1 MCVSLHWHKCWK
13 LVYGI
18 YGNHEITFLSV
29 LGQQQSQAV
38 QIKSETC
45 VYRHES
51 KQARNLINGSLVRL
65 CSHPPRRTE
74 VLELATAL
82 TEMSNTI
89 KQVSNNTGADGL
101 HWLYRFTL
109 QVFANTQW
117 LQVSELQEPWNKTE
131 SMFLLKAAD
140 SNLLVL
146 QYFLFLSVTRL
157 KSSKTSL
164 LDRKQV

>member
-1 MCVSLHWHKCWK
+1 
-13 LVYGI
+13 
-18 YGNHEITFLSV
+18 
-29 LGQQQSQAV
+29 
-38 QIKSETC
+38 
-45 VYRHES
+45 
-51 KQARNLINGSLVRL
+51 
-65 CSHPPRRTE
+65 
-74 VLELATAL
+74 
-82 TEMSNTI
+82 MSNTI

-101 HWLYRFTL
+101 HWLFRFTL

-131 SMFLLKAAD
+131 SVFLLKAAD